1 MKQSHLSFLS
11 AAALIA
17 LFPGFF
23 VYNAGVAGGAI
34 PAVLGGWFGPMT
46 LLLGVPL
53 MLSFFL
59 LHVCRGKLI
68 FIDVMFLLF
77 LLYTV
82 SWASLHFVLGAR
94 AQTSKEFYLYNL
106 GTIVQ
111 WVVLYIAL
119 RNVELRSKWLG
130 VILLFSLAC
139 FLGIATGGAEGQFY
153 DTATI
158 AGSSA
163 TEVSGYQGLAR
174 STAVT
179 AMLLLAIYRGFP
191 AVLVMIIAVP
201 TLFLLGARSEF
212 VGFLVVALFHF
223 AIREGLSRTTLIWA
237 PLGIGAIAYVAMGA
251 HVFEGGSR
259 ILQLLDIQE
268 ATSYQA
274 RDELMRQALITISEH
289 PVLGGYASQFSYGGM
304 GDYSHNA
311 LSAWVTYGLIGFLGF
326 VALLAYALAQ
336 AFRLVRRAGSAHP
349 QIALALALSIYAATL
364 AATSK
369 SINDPIF
376 ALAWGAIAAALA
388 GHRHKLRR
396 GWRPNRAVQPRRL
409 TVV

>member
-1 MKQSHLSFLS
+1 MKPSHLSFLS

-23 VYNAGVAGGAI
+23 LYNAAVAGGVI

-53 MLSFFL
+53 ILSFFL
-59 LHVCRGKLI
+59 LHVFSGRLI
-68 FIDVMFLLF
+68 FIDVMFLLY
-77 LLYTV
+77 LLYIV
-82 SWASLHFVLGAR
+82 SWASLHFALGAR
-94 AQTSKEFYLYNL
+94 AQTSEAFYLYNL
-106 GTIVQ
+106 GTVIQ
-111 WVVLYIAL
+111 WVVLYVAV
-119 RNVELRSKWLG
+119 RNVELRNKWFG
-130 VILLFSLAC
+130 AILLFSLVC
-139 FLGIATGGAEGQFY
+139 FLAIAMSSAEGQFY

-158 AGSSA
+158 AGGSA
-163 TEVSGYQGLAR
+163 TDVSGYQGLAR

-191 AVLVMIIAVP
+191 AVLVMIVTVP

-212 VGFLVVALFHF
+212 VGFLVVALCHF
-223 AIREGLSRTTLIWA
+223 AVREGLSRTTLIWA
-237 PLGIGAIAYVAMGA
+237 PLGIGAIAYAAMGA
-251 HVFEGGSR
+251 HVLEGGSR
-259 ILQLLDIQE
+259 ILQLLEIQE

-274 RDELMRQALITISEH
+274 RGELMRQALITISEH

-326 VALLAYALAQ
+326 VALLAYALVQ
-336 AFRLVRRAGSAHP
+336 ALRLIRRAGSAHP
-349 QIALALALSIYAATL
+349 QLALALAFSIYAATL

-369 SINDPIF
+369 SVNDPIF
-376 ALAWGAIAAALA
+376 ALAWGAIAAAMA
-388 GHRHKLRR
+388 SHRHKLRR
-396 GWRPNRAVQPRRL
+396 GWRPTRVVQPRRL